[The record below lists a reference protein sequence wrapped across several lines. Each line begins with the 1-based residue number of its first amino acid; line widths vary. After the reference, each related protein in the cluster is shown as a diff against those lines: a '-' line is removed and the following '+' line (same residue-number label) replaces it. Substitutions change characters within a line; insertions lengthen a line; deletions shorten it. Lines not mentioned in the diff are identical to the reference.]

1 MACPQNDS
9 WEEKWGEH
17 YTANGAANKYADKW
31 GKDGP
36 NVWHERWGEDYD
48 GGGGCVKY
56 TDKVMAR
63 PLPSACT
70 MLCCCISSIIRHVL
84 AISSIKVSRTHEVAA
99 ERIARTINID
109 CCRKQL
115 SFLGT
120 CCHCTNVNS
129 S

>member
-1 MACPQNDS
+1 MMACPQNDS

-56 TDKVMAR
+56 TDKVNLAL

-70 MLCCCISSIIRHVL
+70 CCI
-84 AISSIKVSRTHEVAA
+84 AA
-99 ERIARTINID
+99 FQASYVMHLQFPG
-109 CCRKQL
+109 KQGKQNAL
-115 SFLGT
+115 DA
-120 CCHCTNVNS
+120 C
-129 S
+129 